1 MTIKDLKANYN
12 VNQYEKGYQLTG
24 LTDLNYLVDITL
36 IKGYAELNGY
46 PKTRDISVLA
56 EQIADYTSKLQF
68 PSYCYNPRYREGLFE
83 ELAVHSYM
91 RKIGFEKDDDYETGS
106 GGYKLNH
113 GKNCYGYTAT
123 NIIISFYGLSNDFF
137 VKDLMAR
144 NEVDIVLHVD
154 NWSFV
159 SVKTSR
165 NAEEIVK
172 AIDSLI
178 KPLLVSEG
186 TNLVTHSD
194 KLTNVSAGMDITLNQ
209 ISQDGQ
215 MLSQEYKDT
224 LKAKLLELAETL

>member
-1 MTIKDLKANYN
+1 MTINDLKANYI
-12 VNQYEKGYQLTG
+12 VNKYEKGYQLTG
-24 LTDLNYLVDITL
+24 LTDLNYLVDISL
-36 IKGYAELNGY
+36 NKGYAELNGY
-46 PKTRDISVLA
+46 PKTKDISVLA

-91 RKIGFEKDDDYETGS
+91 RKIGFEEDNGWYGS
-106 GGYKLNH
+106 GGYKLNQ

-123 NIIISFYGLSNDFF
+123 KIIIHFLGLSDDFF
-137 VKDLMAR
+137 TRDSLER
-144 NEVDIVLHVD
+144 NEVSIILTVD
-154 NWSFV
+154 EWSFV
-159 SVKTSR
+159 SVKTTR

-172 AIDSLI
+172 GIDSLI

-186 TNLVTHSD
+186 VNLVTHSD
-194 KLTNVSAGMDITLNQ
+194 KFTNVSTGMDITLNQ